1 MKTGD
6 KYFRYGQTGIRPE
19 DFTGPCPQCVTE
31 CNDEAR
37 RMFQKFNFWSVDS
50 GAIGEKVHFPA
61 TPGLGFSV
69 GGGYELE
76 EVVRVKS
83 NITNLL
89 GDIRIQFEDEGDAN
103 LRSQILGCGAS
114 DSSEGDGFN
123 EAKEF
128 AKYDLSV
135 VYQHLFGEFTN
146 PPTESEIECYC
157 TWARTHH
164 KRVAKKQDVTLTG
177 CEDCIHSDEHTEME
191 VVLTDE
197 IDGTIYQN
205 MVNTATS

>member
-69 GGGYELE
+69 GGGYELWI
-76 EVVRVKS
+76 VTGKHPPRFV
-83 NITNLL
+83 IAFCYT
-89 GDIRIQFEDEGDAN
+89 
-103 LRSQILGCGAS
+103 LR
-114 DSSEGDGFN
+114 
-123 EAKEF
+123 
-128 AKYDLSV
+128 
-135 VYQHLFGEFTN
+135 
-146 PPTESEIECYC
+146 
-157 TWARTHH
+157 ARTS
-164 KRVAKKQDVTLTG
+164 K
-177 CEDCIHSDEHTEME
+177 
-191 VVLTDE
+191 VLWSWFQCWWG
-197 IDGTIYQN
+197 I
-205 MVNTATS
+205 